1 MEQQENTGKHL
12 LAIGLVALIGLTGM
26 VLMFKEVGS
35 TGQATQVVSVGSNKM
50 QTCNDNE
57 VLLSQRGVAALRDK
71 GRARYGAGFSPYTAA
86 HINYN
91 GVGYCANGEVVRD
104 ILG

>member
-1 MEQQENTGKHL
+1 MEEQNTGKHL

-35 TGQATQVVSVGSNKM
+35 TGQVTQVTVGNSKM
-50 QTCNDNE
+50 QQCNDNE

>member
-1 MEQQENTGKHL
+1 MEPQDNTGKHL

-35 TGQATQVVSVGSNKM
+35 TGQVTQVSVRNNKM

>member
-1 MEQQENTGKHL
+1 MEEQDNTSKHL

-35 TGQATQVVSVGSNKM
+35 TGQVTQVSVHSNKM

>member
-1 MEQQENTGKHL
+1 MEQTENTGKHL

-35 TGQATQVVSVGSNKM
+35 TGQVTQVSVGNTKM

-71 GRARYGAGFSPYTAA
+71 GRARYGEDFSPYTAA

-91 GVGYCANGEVVRD
+91 GVGYCADGEVVRD